1 MGGTGGG
8 AVIDIDPSTT
18 RRILIRAN
26 NWIGDVVMIA
36 PAVRAIRE
44 RYAGA
49 RLAIVAKDWVLE
61 TLAGNPFYDELIE
74 YDPEGRHAGFAGRM
88 RVARAIRRGGSVDL
102 AVLFQKAFDAAVIA
116 LLAGARA
123 RVGYATD
130 ARGALL
136 THALPPPPS
145 TMHHAEAFLGLARA
159 LGCRVDD
166 ARPFFHVGDEARG
179 RARALVATPGLS
191 GSGPLVAL
199 HVGASK
205 PPRAWHAE
213 RFGDLAR
220 RLRRR
225 LDARLVILVGPGEEA
240 LLGEVT
246 QGLARGS
253 FLACGTTESLRHS
266 AAVIEQ
272 CALFVGNDSGP
283 MHIAAALGVAT
294 LGIFGPGLPRN
305 TAPIGRAV
313 AIVSRDYPC
322 APCRQAFFTEC
333 PPAPS
338 GKPFCLEEISVDEVE
353 RAALALLASPR
364 AEPGCRSRP
373 PAPGDPLR
381 P

>member
-1 MGGTGGG
+1 M
-8 AVIDIDPSTT
+8 IDIDPATT

-44 RYAGA
+44 RYTEA
-49 RLAIVAKDWVLE
+49 RLAIVAKAWVLE
-61 TLAGNPFYDELIE
+61 TLAGNPYYDELIE
-74 YDPEGRHAGFAGRM
+74 YDPEGRHAGLAGRL
-88 RVARAIRRGGSVDL
+88 RLARAIRSGGRVDL
-102 AVLFQKAFDAAVIA
+102 AVLFQKAFDAAVLA

-130 ARGALL
+130 ARGPLL
-136 THALPPPPS
+136 THALPPPPA

-159 LGCRVDD
+159 IGCRVED
-166 ARPFFHVGDEARG
+166 ARPFFHVDGEARE
-179 RARALVATPGLS
+179 RARTLVATAGLS

-225 LDARLVILVGPGEEA
+225 LDARLIILVGPDEEA

-246 QGLARGS
+246 QGLALGS
-253 FLACGTTESLRHS
+253 FLACGTTGGLRQS

-283 MHIAAALGVAT
+283 MHVAAALGVPT
-294 LGIFGPGLPRN
+294 VGIFGPGLPRN
-305 TAPIGRAV
+305 TAPIGREGAV
-313 AIVSRDYPC
+313 AVVGRDYPC

-338 GKPFCLEEISVDEVE
+338 GKPFCLEEIGVGEVE
-353 RAALALLASPR
+353 RAALDLLASPR
-364 AEPGCRSRP
+364 PEPGLRSRP
-373 PAPGDPLR
+373 PAPADPPR

>member
-1 MGGTGGG
+1 
-8 AVIDIDPSTT
+8 VIDIDPATT

-26 NWIGDVVMIA
+26 NWIGDVVMIT

-44 RYAGA
+44 RFPGA
-49 RLAIVAKDWVLE
+49 RLAIVAKEWVLE

-74 YDPEGRHAGFAGRM
+74 YDAGGRHAGLAGRL
-88 RVARAIRRGGSVDL
+88 RLARAIRKGGRVDL

-136 THALPPPPS
+136 THALPPPPAA
-145 TMHHAEAFLGLARA
+145 MHHVEAFLGLARA
-159 LGCRVDD
+159 LGCRVED
-166 ARPFFHVGDEARG
+166 ARPFFHVGDEARE
-179 RARALVATPGLS
+179 RARALVAGRLS
-191 GSGPLVAL
+191 GSGPMVAL

-205 PPRAWHAE
+205 PPRAWHAA
-213 RFGDLAR
+213 RFADLAR

-225 LDARLVILVGPGEEA
+225 LDARLAILAGPGEEA

-246 QGLARGS
+246 QGLTRQS
-253 FLACGTTESLRHS
+253 FLIGDPADGVRHA

-283 MHIAAALGVAT
+283 MHIAAALGVPT

-305 TAPIGRAV
+305 TAPIGRAGAV
-313 AIVSRDYPC
+313 AVVSRDYPC

-338 GKPFCLEEISVDEVE
+338 GKPFCLEEVGVDEVE
-353 RAALALLASPR
+353 RMALALLAGACP
-364 AEPGCRSRP
+364 EPGGRSRP
-373 PAPGDPLR
+373 SAPGDPVR

>member
-1 MGGTGGG
+1 M
-8 AVIDIDPSTT
+8 IDIDPTTT

-44 RYAGA
+44 RYPGA
-49 RLAIVAKDWVLE
+49 RMAIVAKPWVLE
-61 TLAGNPFYDELIE
+61 TLAGNPCYDELIE
-74 YDPEGRHAGFAGRM
+74 YDPGGKHAGLAGRA
-88 RVARAIRRGGSVDL
+88 RLARAIRSGGTVDL
-102 AVLFQKAFDAAVIA
+102 AVLFQKAFDAAVLA

-130 ARGALL
+130 ARGPLL
-136 THALPPPPS
+136 THPLPPPPA

-159 LGCRVDD
+159 LGCRVED
-166 ARPFFHVGDEARG
+166 ARPFFHIDAEARQ
-179 RARALVATPGLS
+179 RARALVASQALS
-191 GSGPLVAL
+191 GSGPWVAL

-225 LDARLVILVGPGEEA
+225 LDARLIILVGPDEEA
-240 LLGEVT
+240 LLREVT
-246 QGLARGS
+246 QGLARDS
-253 FLACGTTESLRHS
+253 FLACGTTGGLRHS

-272 CALFVGNDSGP
+272 CTLFVGNDSGP
-283 MHIAAALGVAT
+283 MHIAAALGVPT
-294 LGIFGPGLPRN
+294 IGIFGPGLPRN
-305 TAPIGRAV
+305 TAPIGRDCGVAV
-313 AIVSRDYPC
+313 VSRDYPC

-338 GKPFCLEEISVDEVE
+338 GKPFCLEEIRVDEVE
-353 RAALALLASPR
+353 RAALDLLASPR
-364 AEPGCRSRP
+364 VTPGVRSGP
-373 PAPGDPLR
+373 PAPGDPPR